1 MEDEGFKLGKTSA
14 RRGMNLSTYDEI
26 LSTRKPMGDSQCDP
40 NAQALIQRLKISHDS
55 IGVEYYHMADGAQ
68 CNPH

>member
-40 NAQALIQRLKISHDS
+40 NAQALIQRLKF
-55 IGVEYYHMADGAQ
+55 HMTVSV
-68 CNPH
+68 